1 MRFTTSISNIIS
13 RTYNVKSLRF
23 TRPSSLDYKP
33 GQFMFVTIKSGAN
46 VLRKHFTISSSPT
59 EKDYLEFTKKL
70 AESEFSNALNA
81 SKIGDW
87 ADINVPY
94 GNFTFEG
101 EYEKICMLSGGIG
114 ITPLRSIC
122 KYCTDMQLG
131 TKIILIYGNRT
142 EQDIVFREDLEKM
155 QEQNKNLKVVFTID
169 QPDETWIGGKG
180 RIDAEMVKKEVPDYW
195 ERVFYTC
202 GPPGMVEAIVNL
214 LSDLGVPEK
223 QIKEEDFPGY

>member
-1 MRFTTSISNIIS
+1 MQFTTSISDIIL
-13 RTYNVKSLRF
+13 RTRNVKSLRF
-23 TRPSSLDYKP
+23 ARPSSLDYKP
-33 GQFMFVTIKSGAN
+33 GQFMFVTIKNGTN
-46 VLRKHFTISSSPT
+46 ELRKHFTISSSPT

-70 AESEFSNALNA
+70 TESEFSNALNA
-81 SKIGDW
+81 SKIGDS
-87 ADINVPY
+87 ADISVPY

-101 EYEKICMLSGGIG
+101 EYKKICMLSGGIG

-122 KYCTDMQLG
+122 RYCTDMQLG
-131 TKIILIYGNRT
+131 TEIILIYGNRT
-142 EQDIVFREDLEKM
+142 EQDIVFREELEKM

-180 RIDAEMVKKEVPDYW
+180 KINAETMKKEVPDYL
-195 ERVFYTC
+195 ERVFYTS

-214 LSDLGVPEK
+214 LSALGVPEK